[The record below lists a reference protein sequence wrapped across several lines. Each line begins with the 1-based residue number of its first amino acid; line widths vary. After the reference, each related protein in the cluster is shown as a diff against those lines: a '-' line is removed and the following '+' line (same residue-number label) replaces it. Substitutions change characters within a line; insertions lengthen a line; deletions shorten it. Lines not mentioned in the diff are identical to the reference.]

1 MKRPSKAKKTKKKPS
16 KIQSLIDETIAESK
30 SLEQEITKAIAKRKQ
45 SKSVVELDKKVA
57 SLSKAD
63 QKKYAREVEKTIKKK
78 KKRIR
83 SGSGWNPSQVPKLV
97 PDDNKSGA
105 VIASAAVAL
114 MVGGIFTGIIQ
125 NYL

>member
-83 SGSGWNPSQVPKLV
+83 SGSGLAAGLGCLSSVV
-97 PDDNKSGA
+97 ISGA
-105 VIASAAVAL
+105 VSYAVVSAL
-114 MVGGIFTGIIQ
+114 
-125 NYL
+125 

>member
-105 VIASAAVAL
+105 VIASVAVAL
-114 MVGGIFTGIIQ
+114 MVGGIVTGIIQ
-125 NYL
+125 NYS

>member
-83 SGSGWNPSQVPKLV
+83 SGWNPSQVPKLV

-105 VIASAAVAL
+105 VIASVAVAL
-114 MVGGIFTGIIQ
+114 MVGGIVTGIIQ
-125 NYL
+125 NYS